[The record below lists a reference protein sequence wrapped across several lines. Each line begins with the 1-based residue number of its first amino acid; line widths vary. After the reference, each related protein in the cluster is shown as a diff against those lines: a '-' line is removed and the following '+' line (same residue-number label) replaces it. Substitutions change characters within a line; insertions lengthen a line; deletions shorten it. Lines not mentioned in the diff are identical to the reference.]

1 MVQVPVVMVD
11 LVLPMTMK
19 LDQIKLTLVVAAE
32 VLGVLQPEELA
43 DPVVEEMEIILEL
56 QELMWQ
62 ALMVSVEAA
71 VAVVM
76 VTPTEPVMVEMEL
89 SSLDTAYN

>member
-1 MVQVPVVMVD
+1 MM
-11 LVLPMTMK
+11 L
-19 LDQIKLTLVVAAE
+19 
-32 VLGVLQPEELA
+32 
-43 DPVVEEMEIILEL
+43 
-56 QELMWQ
+56 Q

-89 SSLDTAYN
+89 SSLDIAYN